1 MKIILIS
8 DYEGLGKAGELI
20 DVKPG
25 FARNKLIPNGSA
37 LRASKKNIALIEEK
51 KKLLETSKMR
61 EDASLQELL
70 KQISSSFPNFQ
81 KKDISKT
88 TDIILTEIK
97 RALKREERVEI
108 RGWGSL
114 SIRNQK
120 SSIRRNPK
128 TGDKVA
134 VPAKKVIY
142 WKMSKE
148 MFKKINNE
156 KE

>member
-1 MKIILIS
+1 M
-8 DYEGLGKAGELI
+8 GV
-20 DVKPG
+20 VK
-25 FARNKLIPNGSA
+25 
-37 LRASKKNIALIEEK
+37 SK
-51 KKLLETSKMR
+51 
-61 EDASLQELL
+61 LL
-70 KQISSSFPNFQ
+70 KQISNSFPNFQ
-81 KKDISKT
+81 KKDLAKI
-88 TDIILTEIK
+88 TDIILIELK
-97 RALKREERVEI
+97 KSLKRGERVEI

-114 SIRNQK
+114 SVRNQK